1 MFLKIVFF
9 VVWML
14 KVQMQLFCIC
24 EVCSNKMG
32 DFSWTGYCT
41 CCKLCFISFFSSWRL
56 GISMLIIASLTD
68 LIYISVIWKWK
79 IILKAVLL
87 SGINCWSISP
97 LQVLYIYNAVH
108 VKFGNKTHLSPLWLL
123 SCLSK
128 SFSFSVVGV
137 II

>member
-1 MFLKIVFF
+1 MNYCKFNRLNLYFGYLKT
-9 VVWML
+9 
-14 KVQMQLFCIC
+14 KNYS
-24 EVCSNKMG
+24 ES
-32 DFSWTGYCT
+32 
-41 CCKLCFISFFSSWRL
+41 SF
-56 GISMLIIASLTD
+56 
-68 LIYISVIWKWK
+68 VIWHK
-79 IILKAVLL
+79 LYQSFASTV
-87 SGINCWSISP
+87 P